1 MKELPAFEATTY
13 KRRFEMQLLM
23 KCLRA
28 VIVKMDGTITALG
41 CVYVQIF
48 LRRPSLMQLQVSQKS
63 HFT

>member
-13 KRRFEMQLLM
+13 KRRFGMQLLM

-41 CVYVQIF
+41 SAYAQF
-48 LRRPSLMQLQVSQKS
+48 
-63 HFT
+63 F